1 MFNSLFVKLKTL
13 KLGADLCKIAPVSR
27 FKNAPPGFHPRDI
40 YPDCSS
46 VIVFLSHF
54 PLSSLAAN
62 SLAPYTFIRN
72 MMVRKTDAITFELC
86 EAFEQAG
93 VTAIPIPCDEP
104 YEYWDE
110 EKKHGRAILSL
121 KHAGELA
128 GLGTIGKNTLLVN
141 QDFGNMIWLGG
152 VLVSADL
159 QPDPLADDEGC
170 LKGCDLCMTAC
181 PVDALDGQTI
191 DQKKCRKHSFAWSPG
206 GGMIYTCN
214 RCRILCP
221 NHGGVS

>member
-1 MFNSLFVKLKTL
+1 MFNSVGVKQAAL
-13 KLGADLCKIAPVSR
+13 KLGADLCQIAPVNR
-27 FKNAPPGFHPRDI
+27 FKDAPKGFHPLDI
-40 YPDCSS
+40 YPGCGS

-54 PLSSLAAN
+54 PLGSLDAK

-72 MMVRKTDAITFELC
+72 MMVRKIEKISFDLC

-104 YEYWDE
+104 YEYWDD
-110 EKKHGRAILSL
+110 KTKHGRAILSL
-121 KHAGELA
+121 KHAGVLA

-141 QDFGNMIWLGG
+141 KDFGNMIWLGG
-152 VLVSADL
+152 VLVSAEL
-159 QPDPLADDEGC
+159 KPDPLAEYEGC
-170 LKGCDLCMTAC
+170 LNGCDLCLTAC
-181 PVDALDGQTI
+181 PVSALDGQTI
-191 DQKKCRKHSFAWSPG
+191 DQKKCRQHSFAWSPG